1 VPRPTHRC
9 RRRRSPPLGAAALTL
24 AALVATSAP
33 AQETAPLE
41 VIQVTATRRP
51 ESTFEVPVATN
62 VVGAEAIRAAT
73 PQTVMDLLRGRPGT
87 YVQQTTPGQGVVI
100 VRGLKGSEVLQL
112 VDGFRLNNAIFRNA
126 PNQYV
131 ALVDSQM
138 LGQVEVVRGP
148 MSALHGSD
156 AMGGVVQMLSE
167 EPRLTGDEWSAQ
179 GTLRSIYGSADDSTL
194 SRIEGAAGHDGLTIS
209 GGATYQSVGDR
220 RVGGGETLPYTSY
233 SQRAADLKLRAEV
246 APGHE
251 ITASIQ
257 SAEQPKTPRYDELTP
272 GYGQAQPTSAVFYY
286 EPQRRDFAQLR
297 WRATNSTSLW
307 DNAEVHAGWQV
318 LEDDRRTRDFGSN
331 NLDQEKNRDTTL
343 GLTFQAGKSLRGGH
357 FLTWGADYYDDTVDS
372 SRVRTNIVTGAKSA
386 RPPRFPDGSTMSQ
399 LGVFAVDDW
408 NASERLDVILG
419 VRVSHVATRLP
430 PSGASAG
437 VAVDD
442 DDLSGNLSVA
452 YAVRDDVRLVA
463 NLGRGF
469 RAPNVFDLGTFGDRP
484 GNRFNVPNPDLNS
497 ETVTT
502 LDAGVKIDR
511 PRVQAEVVAYVSR
524 YKDKITSVLT
534 GEETAS
540 GRLIVQNQN
549 ASRLDLAGIEAG
561 LRGQLRDD
569 LEWYASATWTR
580 GDETVDGEERPADRI
595 PPIFG
600 AAGLSWDATTT
611 ITLEAYLEY
620 SGSQD
625 RYSPRDEV
633 DPRIEPG
640 GTPGWVTWNARG
652 AWQATEAL
660 SLSVRLANLGD
671 RRYREFGSGLDA
683 PGFDCL
689 VTVDY
694 GFRTQA
700 SN

>member
-1 VPRPTHRC
+1 V
-9 RRRRSPPLGAAALTL
+9 RRAIAVAVAASI
-24 AALVATSAP
+24 AAEAASA
-33 AQETAPLE
+33 ETTPSLE

-51 ESTFEVPVATN
+51 ESAFEVPVATT
-62 VVGAEAIRAAT
+62 VVGLEAIRNAT
-73 PQTVMDLLRGRPGT
+73 PQTVMDLLRSRPGT

-167 EPRLTGDEWSAQ
+167 EPAFASDGWTVGGRVRT
-179 GTLRSIYGSADDSTL
+179 IYGSADDSTL
-194 SRIEGAAGHDGLTIS
+194 SRLEASAADAGVAIS
-209 GGATYQSVGDR
+209 GGGTYQSVGDR
-220 RVGGGETLPYTSY
+220 RIGGGDTLPYTSY
-233 SQRAADLKLRAEV
+233 SQRAADFKLRAAV

-251 ITASIQ
+251 ITAQVQYS
-257 SAEQPKTPRYDELTP
+257 EQPKTPRYDELTP
-272 GYGQAQPTSAVFYY
+272 GFGQTQPASAVFWF

-297 WRATNSTSLW
+297 WRGTNATALW
-307 DNAEVHAGWQV
+307 DNAEVHAGWQI
-318 LEDDRRTRDFGSN
+318 LQDDRRTRDFGSL
-331 NLDQEKNRDTTL
+331 NLDREENRDTTV
-343 GLTFQAGKSLRGGH
+343 GLTFQAGKRLVDGH
-357 FLTWGADYYDDTVDS
+357 FLTWGIDYYGDTVDS
-372 SRVRTNIVTGAKSA
+372 SRMRTNIVTGVETP
-386 RPPRFPDGSTMSQ
+386 RPPRFPDGSTMTQ

-408 NASERLDVILG
+408 KASDRLDVIFGL
-419 VRVSHVATRLP
+419 RWSDVATELP

-437 VAVDD
+437 VEVDD
-442 DDLSGNLSVA
+442 RDLSGNLSVA
-452 YAVRDDVRLVA
+452 YALRSDLRLVA

-484 GNRFNVPNPDLNS
+484 GNRFNIPNPDLQS

-502 LDAGVKIDR
+502 FDAGVKFDGAR
-511 PRVQAEVVAYVSR
+511 LQGEVVGYVSR
-524 YKDKITSVLT
+524 YSDKVTSVLT
-534 GEETAS
+534 GEVTPS
-540 GRLIVQNQN
+540 GRLVVQNRN
-549 ASRLDLAGIEAG
+549 ASRLDLVGIEAG

-569 LEWYASATWTR
+569 FEWYASTTWTR
-580 GDETVDGEERPADRI
+580 GNETVAGVETPADRI

-600 AAGLSWDATTT
+600 AAGLVWHATARVDV
-611 ITLEAYLEY
+611 EGYLEY

-652 AWQATEAL
+652 SWQATDAL
-660 SLSVRLANLGD
+660 SLAVRLANLGD

-689 VTVDY
+689 VTLDY
-694 GFRTQA
+694 GF
-700 SN
+700 

>member
-1 VPRPTHRC
+1 MDGCP
-9 RRRRSPPLGAAALTL
+9 
-24 AALVATSAP
+24 ALVLFLACSVAAEAH
-33 AQETAPLE
+33 AQEAGPLE

-51 ESTFEVPVATN
+51 ESAFDVPVATN
-62 VVGAEAIRAAT
+62 VVGAEAIRSST
-73 PQTVMDLLRGRPGT
+73 PQTVMDLLHSRPGT

-138 LGQVEVVRGP
+138 LRQLEVVRGP

-167 EPRLTGDEWSAQ
+167 EPDLAGTDWSAH
-179 GTLRSIYGSADDSTL
+179 GSIRSIYGSADDSTL
-194 SRIEGAAGHDGLTIS
+194 SRIGGAAGRLGLAIS

-220 RVGGGETLPYTSY
+220 RAGGGETLPYTSY
-233 SQRAADLKLRAEV
+233 SQHAADLKLRAEV

-257 SAEQPKTPRYDELTP
+257 SSEQPKTPRYDELTP
-272 GYGQAQPTSAVFYY
+272 GFGQTRPTSAVFYY

-307 DNAEVHAGWQV
+307 DNAEMHAGWQI
-318 LEDDRRTRDFGSN
+318 LADDRRTRDFGSN

-343 GLTFQAGKSLRGGH
+343 GLTFQAGKLLGGGH

-372 SRVRTNIVTGAKSA
+372 SRERTNIVTGAKSA
-386 RPPRFPDGSTMSQ
+386 RLPRFPDGSTMSQ

-408 NASERLDVILG
+408 NAGERLDVILG
-419 VRVSHVATRLP
+419 LRFSRVATDLP

-452 YAVRDDVRLVA
+452 YAIRDDVRLVA

-484 GNRFNVPNPDLNS
+484 GNRFNIPNPDLTS

-502 LDAGVKIDR
+502 LDAGVKVDAA
-511 PRVQAEVVAYVSR
+511 RVQGEFVGYVSR
-524 YKDKITSVLT
+524 YTDKVTSVLT
-534 GEETAS
+534 GEVTPS
-540 GRLIVQNQN
+540 GRLVVQNRN
-549 ASRLDLAGIEAG
+549 ASRLHLVGVEAG

-569 LEWYASATWTR
+569 LGWYASATWTR
-580 GDETVDGEERPADRI
+580 GDETVAGTETPADRI

-600 AAGLSWDATTT
+600 AAGLSWDATSR
-611 ITLEAYLEY
+611 IMLEAYLEY
-620 SGSQD
+620 SGPQD

-689 VTVDY
+689 ITVDY

>member
-1 VPRPTHRC
+1 VRRPIPRRS
-9 RRRRSPPLGAAALTL
+9 RRRGLPLDAAALAL
-24 AALVATSAP
+24 AALAAADAR
-33 AQETAPLE
+33 AQEIEPLE
-41 VIQVTATRRP
+41 VTQVTATRRP
-51 ESTFEVPVATN
+51 ESAFDVPVATN
-62 VVGAEAIRAAT
+62 VVGAEAIRAST
-73 PQTVMDLLRGRPGT
+73 PQTVMDLLHGRPGT

-167 EPRLTGDEWSAQ
+167 EPRLAGDDWSAQ
-179 GTLRSIYGSADDSTL
+179 GTLRSIYGSADNSTL
-194 SRIEGAAGHDGLTIS
+194 SRIEGAAGREGLAIS

-257 SAEQPKTPRYDELTP
+257 SSEQPKTPRYDELTP
-272 GYGQAQPTSAVFYY
+272 GFGQTQPTSAVFYY

-297 WRATNSTSLW
+297 WRATNSTELW
-307 DNAEVHAGWQV
+307 DNAEVHAGWQI

-343 GLTFQAGKSLRGGH
+343 GLTFQAGKTLDGGH

-372 SRVRTNIVTGAKSA
+372 SRVRTNIATGAKST

-399 LGVFAVDDW
+399 LGIFAVDDW
-408 NASERLDVILG
+408 SIGEQLDVIVGL
-419 VRVSHVATRLP
+419 RLSHVATDLP
-430 PSGASAG
+430 PSGTSVG
-437 VAVDD
+437 VSVDD
-442 DDLSGNLSVA
+442 DDVSGNLSVA

-484 GNRFNVPNPDLNS
+484 GNRFNLPNPDLTS

-502 LDAGVKIDR
+502 LDAGVKLDR
-511 PRVQAEVVAYVSR
+511 PRVQGEVVGYVSR
-524 YKDKITSVLT
+524 YSDKITSVLT
-534 GEETAS
+534 GDVTPS

-549 ASRLDLAGIEAG
+549 ASRLDLVGIEAG
-561 LRGQLRDD
+561 LRGQLRSN
-569 LEWYASATWTR
+569 LQWYASATWTR
-580 GDETVDGEERPADRI
+580 GDETVDGI
-595 PPIFG
+595 
-600 AAGLSWDATTT
+600 
-611 ITLEAYLEY
+611 
-620 SGSQD
+620 
-625 RYSPRDEV
+625 
-633 DPRIEPG
+633 
-640 GTPGWVTWNARG
+640 
-652 AWQATEAL
+652 
-660 SLSVRLANLGD
+660 
-671 RRYREFGSGLDA
+671 
-683 PGFDCL
+683 
-689 VTVDY
+689 
-694 GFRTQA
+694 
-700 SN
+700 

>member
-1 VPRPTHRC
+1 V
-9 RRRRSPPLGAAALTL
+9 RRAIAVAVAAAIAAESAL
-24 AALVATSAP
+24 A
-33 AQETAPLE
+33 ETAPPLE

-51 ESTFEVPVATN
+51 ESAFEVPVATT
-62 VVGAEAIRAAT
+62 VVGLEAIRNAA
-73 PQTVMDLLRGRPGT
+73 PQTVMDLLRSRPGT

-126 PNQYV
+126 PSQYV

-138 LGQVEVVRGP
+138 LRQVEVVRGP

-167 EPRLTGDEWSAQ
+167 EPAFASDGWTVGGRVRT
-179 GTLRSIYGSADDSTL
+179 IYGSADDSTL
-194 SRIEGAAGHDGLTIS
+194 SRLEASAADAAVALS
-209 GGATYQSVGDR
+209 GGGTYQSVGDR

-233 SQRAADLKLRAEV
+233 SQRAADFKLRAAV

-251 ITASIQ
+251 ITAQVQYS
-257 SAEQPKTPRYDELTP
+257 EQPKTPRYDELTP
-272 GYGQAQPTSAVFYY
+272 GFGQTQPTSAVFWF

-297 WRATNSTSLW
+297 WRGTNPTALW
-307 DNAEVHAGWQV
+307 DNAEVHAGWQI
-318 LEDDRRTRDFGSN
+318 LQDDRRTRDFGSL
-331 NLDQEKNRDTTL
+331 NLDREENRDTTV
-343 GLTFQAGKSLRGGH
+343 GLTFQAGKRLVDGH
-357 FLTWGADYYDDTVDS
+357 FLTWGVDYYGDAVDS
-372 SRVRTNIVTGAKSA
+372 SRVRTNIVTGVETP
-386 RPPRFPDGSTMSQ
+386 RPPRFPDGSTMTQ

-408 NASERLDVILG
+408 KASDRLDVIFGL
-419 VRVSHVATRLP
+419 RWSDVATELP
-430 PSGASAG
+430 PSGASSG
-437 VAVDD
+437 VQVDD
-442 DDLSGNLSVA
+442 RDVSGNLSVA
-452 YAVRDDVRLVA
+452 YALRNDLRLVA

-484 GNRFNVPNPDLNS
+484 GNRFNVPNPDLES

-502 LDAGVKIDR
+502 FDAGLKFEGE
-511 PRVQAEVVAYVSR
+511 RVQGEIVGYVSR
-524 YKDKITSVLT
+524 YSDKITSVLT
-534 GEETAS
+534 GEVTPS
-540 GRLIVQNQN
+540 GRLVVQNRN
-549 ASRLDLAGIEAG
+549 ASRLDLVGIEAG

-569 LEWYASATWTR
+569 FDWYASTTWTR
-580 GDETVDGEERPADRI
+580 GDETVEGLETPADRI

-600 AAGLSWDATTT
+600 AAGLVWHATARVDV
-611 ITLEAYLEY
+611 EGYLEY
-620 SGSQD
+620 AGSQD

-652 AWQATEAL
+652 SWQATDAL
-660 SLSVRLANLGD
+660 SLAIRLANLGD

-689 VTVDY
+689 VTLDY
-694 GFRTQA
+694 GF
-700 SN
+700 